1 MTNKGEGGRDLSQSA
16 VLRDRFTSHEIFER
30 VIVDADEEISRS
42 FRELFFSGLAAGF
55 AITLTVLLYA
65 SMTHAAGGIPIVGA
79 LLYPI
84 GFVYIILG
92 NYQLYTENTLPPVA
106 LVIER
111 MASVPAMLGMWS
123 VVLLGNVAGG
133 ALGAMALAYGGVFS
147 PEAAQTAVDIGM
159 SGVET
164 DWVPLFF
171 KAMFAGLIVAG
182 VVWLDFSVTSA
193 TARFLLIYMAFLA
206 IPLGNLF
213 HVVVASTEVVYL
225 VLEGQVGLL
234 YGAYNFA
241 LPVLLGN
248 TFGGVLLVTIVNYFQ
263 TPDYIQEDPSKRLG
277 LKQWLFTWDRG
288 RDLEELEQMF
298 DNE

>member
-1 MTNKGEGGRDLSQSA
+1 MTNNNGGERDLSESA
-16 VLRDRFTSHEIFER
+16 ILRDRFTSNEIFER
-30 VIVDADEEISRS
+30 IIVDADEEISRS

-55 AITLTVLLYA
+55 AITLTVLLYV
-65 SMTHAAGGIPIVGA
+65 SMTHATDGIPLVGA

-123 VVLLGNVAGG
+123 VVLLGNVVGG
-133 ALGAMALAYGGVFS
+133 ALGATALAYGGVFS
-147 PEAAQTAVDIGM
+147 PEAAQTAVEIGM

-164 DWVPLFF
+164 DWVALFF

-182 VVWLDFSVTSA
+182 VVWLDFSVTNS
-193 TARFLLIYMAFLA
+193 TARFILVYMAFLA
-206 IPLGNLF
+206 IPFGNLF

-225 VLEGQVGLL
+225 VLVGQIGLL

-263 TPDYIQEDPSKRLG
+263 TPTYIQEDPSRRLG
-277 LKQWLFTWDRG
+277 LKQWLFTWDTG
-288 RDLEELEQMF
+288 REKEELEQMLA
-298 DNE
+298 D

>member
-1 MTNKGEGGRDLSQSA
+1 VTSEKGDRNDLSQST
-16 VLRDRFTSHEIFER
+16 VLRDRFTSSEIFER

-55 AITLTVLLYA
+55 AITLTVLLYV
-65 SMTHAAGGIPIVGA
+65 SMTHAVDGVPLVGA

-123 VVLLGNVAGG
+123 IVLLGNVVGG
-133 ALGAMALAYGGVFS
+133 ALGATALAYGGVFS
-147 PEAAQTAVDIGM
+147 PGAAQTAVEIGM

-164 DWVPLFF
+164 EWITLFF

-182 VVWLDFSVTSA
+182 IVWLDFSVTDA
-193 TARFLLIYMAFLA
+193 TARFILVYMAFLA
-206 IPLGNLF
+206 IPFGNLF

-225 VLEGQVGLL
+225 VLVGQIGLL

-263 TPDYIQEDPSKRLG
+263 TPTYIQEDPSRRLG
-277 LKQWLFTWDRG
+277 LKQWLFTWDTG
-288 RDLEELEQMF
+288 REKDELEQMLS
-298 DNE
+298 D

>member
-1 MTNKGEGGRDLSQSA
+1 MTSEKGDRNDLSQST
-16 VLRDRFTSHEIFER
+16 VLRDRFTSSEIFER

-55 AITLTVLLYA
+55 AITLTVLLYV
-65 SMTHAAGGIPIVGA
+65 SMTHAVDGVPLVGA

-123 VVLLGNVAGG
+123 IVLLGNVVGG
-133 ALGAMALAYGGVFS
+133 ALGATALAYGGVFS
-147 PEAAQTAVDIGM
+147 PGAAQTAVEIGM

-164 DWVPLFF
+164 EWITLFF

-182 VVWLDFSVTSA
+182 IVWLDFSVTDA
-193 TARFLLIYMAFLA
+193 TARFILVYMAFLA
-206 IPLGNLF
+206 IPFGNLF

-225 VLEGQVGLL
+225 VLVGQIGLL

-263 TPDYIQEDPSKRLG
+263 TPTYIQEDPSRRLG
-277 LKQWLFTWDRG
+277 LKQWLFTWDTG
-288 RDLEELEQMF
+288 REKDELEQMLS
-298 DNE
+298 D

>member
-1 MTNKGEGGRDLSQSA
+1 MVEEEEKIDLSESA
-16 VLRDRFTSHEIFER
+16 VLRDRFTSEEIFER

-42 FRELFFSGLAAGF
+42 YRELFFSGLAAGF

-65 SMTHAAGGIPIVGA
+65 SMTHAAGGIPLIGA

-111 MASVPAMLGMWS
+111 MASVPAMLGMWGI
-123 VVLLGNVAGG
+123 VLLGNVLGG
-133 ALGAMALAYGGVFS
+133 ALGATALAYGGVFS
-147 PEAAQTAVDIGM
+147 PEVSETAIEIGM
-159 SGVET
+159 TGIET
-164 DWVPLFF
+164 EWIALFF
-171 KAMFAGLIVAG
+171 KAAFAGLIVAG
-182 VVWLDFSVTSA
+182 IVWLDFGVRNS
-193 TARFLLIYMAFLA
+193 TARFLLVYMAFLA

-225 VLEGQVGLL
+225 VLLGQVGLL
-234 YGAYNFA
+234 HGAYNFA

-248 TFGGVLLVTIVNYFQ
+248 TFGGVLLVTLVNYFQ
-263 TPDYIQEDPSKRLG
+263 TPSYIQEDPSRRLTP
-277 LKQWLFTWDRG
+277 KQWLFTWNTG
-288 RDLEELEQMF
+288 RDKEELEQMAS
-298 DNE
+298 D

>member
-1 MTNKGEGGRDLSQSA
+1 MDDRTEDGRDLSESA
-16 VLRDRFTSHEIFER
+16 ILRDRFTSEEIFER

-42 FRELFFSGLAAGF
+42 FRELFFSALAAGF

-65 SMTHAAGGIPIVGA
+65 SMTDAAGDVPLVGA

-111 MASVPAMLGMWS
+111 MASVPAMLSMWG
-123 VVLLGNVAGG
+123 VVLVGNIIGG
-133 ALGAMALAYGGVFS
+133 ALGATALSYGGVFS
-147 PEAAQTAVDIGM
+147 PEVAQTATDIGTT
-159 SGVET
+159 GVET
-164 DWVPLFF
+164 DWIALFF
-171 KAMFAGLIVAG
+171 KAAFAGLIVAG
-182 VVWLDFSVTSA
+182 VVWLDFGVTNA
-193 TARFLLIYMAFLA
+193 TARFLLVYMAFLA

-225 VLEGQVGLL
+225 VLEGHIGLL
-234 YGAYNFA
+234 DGAYNFA

-263 TPDYIQEDPSKRLG
+263 TPSFIQENPERRLSITE
-277 LKQWLFTWDRG
+277 WLFTWDRG
-288 RDLEELEQMF
+288 REREELKSEF
-298 DNE
+298 AE

>member
-1 MTNKGEGGRDLSQSA
+1 MDREGDVDLSESS
-16 VLRDRFTSHEIFER
+16 VLRDRFTSEEIFER

-42 FRELFFSGLAAGF
+42 YRELFFSGLAAGF

-65 SMTHAAGGIPIVGA
+65 SMTHAAGGVPLVGA

-111 MASVPAMLGMWS
+111 MASVPAMLGMWG
-123 VVLLGNVAGG
+123 VVLLGNVVGG
-133 ALGAMALAYGGVFS
+133 ALGAAALAYGGVFS
-147 PEAAQTAVDIGM
+147 PEVSQTAIEIGM
-159 SGVET
+159 TGIET
-164 DWVPLFF
+164 EWVALFF
-171 KAMFAGLIVAG
+171 KAAFAGLIVAG
-182 VVWLDFSVTSA
+182 IVWLDFSVTNA
-193 TARFLLIYMAFLA
+193 TARFLLVYMAFLA

-225 VLEGQVGLL
+225 VLLGQVGLAH
-234 YGAYNFA
+234 GAYNFA

-263 TPDYIQEDPSKRLG
+263 TPTYIQEDPNRRLTIR
-277 LKQWLFTWDRG
+277 QWLFTWDRG
-288 RDLEELEQMF
+288 RDKEELERMLS
-298 DNE
+298 D

>member
-1 MTNKGEGGRDLSQSA
+1 MDRESERDLSESS
-16 VLRDRFTSHEIFER
+16 VLRDRFTSEEIFER

-42 FRELFFSGLAAGF
+42 YRELFFSGLAAGF

-65 SMTHAAGGIPIVGA
+65 SMTHAADGVPLVGA

-84 GFVYIILG
+84 GFIYIILG

-123 VVLLGNVAGG
+123 IVLLGNVIGG
-133 ALGAMALAYGGVFS
+133 ALGATALAYGGVFS
-147 PEAAQTAVDIGM
+147 PDVAQTATEIGM
-159 SGVET
+159 RGIET
-164 DWVPLFF
+164 EWTALFF
-171 KAMFAGLIVAG
+171 KAAFAGLIVAG
-182 VVWLDFSVTSA
+182 VVWLDFSVKNA
-193 TARFLLIYMAFLA
+193 TARFLLVYMAFLA

-225 VLEGQVGLL
+225 VLVGQVGLV

-263 TPDYIQEDPSKRLG
+263 TPTYIQEDPSRRLN
-277 LKQWLFTWDRG
+277 LKEWLFTWNRG
-288 RDLEELEQMF
+288 REKEELERMLS
-298 DNE
+298 N

>member
-1 MTNKGEGGRDLSQSA
+1 MGQELETNRDLSESS
-16 VLRDRFTSHEIFER
+16 VLRDRFTSEEIFER

-65 SMTHAAGGIPIVGA
+65 SMTDAAGGIPIIGA

-111 MASVPAMLGMWS
+111 MASVPAMLGMWT
-123 VVLLGNVAGG
+123 VVLLGNLLGG
-133 ALGAMALAYGGVFS
+133 AIGAAALSYGGVFS
-147 PEAAQTAVDIGM
+147 PDVAQTATEIGM
-159 SGVET
+159 AGINTE
-164 DWVPLFF
+164 WMALFF
-171 KAMFAGLIVAG
+171 KAAFAGLIVAG
-182 VVWLDFSVTSA
+182 VVWLDFGVQNA
-193 TARFLLIYMAFLA
+193 TARFLLVYMAFLA

-225 VLEGQVGLL
+225 VLEGQVGLVH
-234 YGAYNFA
+234 GAYNFA
-241 LPVLLGN
+241 FPVLLGN

-263 TPDYIQEDPSKRLG
+263 TPTFIQEDPSRRLG
-277 LKQWLFTWDRG
+277 FREWLFTWNTG
-288 RDLEELEQMF
+288 REKEELEQMLE
-298 DNE
+298 D

>member
-1 MTNKGEGGRDLSQSA
+1 MSETDERDLSESS
-16 VLRDRFTSHEIFER
+16 VLRDRFTSTEIFER

-65 SMTHAAGGIPIVGA
+65 SMTHTADGTPMIGA

-111 MASVPAMLGMWS
+111 MASLPAMLGMWAI
-123 VVLLGNVAGG
+123 VLLGNVIGG
-133 ALGAMALAYGGVFS
+133 TFGAAALAYGGVFS
-147 PEAAQTAVDIGM
+147 GGVEQTAIDIGM
-159 SGVET
+159 TGIET
-164 DWVPLFF
+164 DWMALFF
-171 KAMFAGLIVAG
+171 KGSFAGLIVAG
-182 VVWLDFSVTSA
+182 VVWLDFGVRNA
-193 TARFLLIYMAFLA
+193 TARFLLVYMAFLA

-213 HVVVASTEVVYL
+213 HVVVASTEVMYL
-225 VLEGQVGLL
+225 VFLGQIELLHGLSQ
-234 YGAYNFA
+234 FA

-263 TPDYIQEDPSKRLG
+263 TPTYIQEDPSRRLS
-277 LKQWLFTWDRG
+277 LRDWLFTWDTG
-288 RDLEELEQMF
+288 RDKDELEAMLS
-298 DNE
+298 DD

>member
-1 MTNKGEGGRDLSQSA
+1 MSEKRGDQIDLSESSI
-16 VLRDRFTSHEIFER
+16 LRDRFTSEEIFER
-30 VIVDADEEISRS
+30 VVVDADEEISRS

-65 SMTHAAGGIPIVGA
+65 SMTHEADGIPVIGA

-123 VVLLGNVAGG
+123 FVLLGNVVGG
-133 ALGAMALAYGGVFS
+133 ALGATALAYGGVFS
-147 PEAAQTAVDIGM
+147 PEVAQTATEIGM
-159 SGVET
+159 TGVET
-164 DWVPLFF
+164 DWIALFT
-171 KAMFAGLIVAG
+171 KGAFAGLLVAG
-182 VVWLDFSVTSA
+182 VVWLDFGVQNA
-193 TARFLLIYMAFLA
+193 TARLLLVYMAFLA

-213 HVVVASTEVVYL
+213 HVVVASTEVAYL
-225 VLEGQVGLL
+225 VLEGHIGLMS
-234 YGAYNFA
+234 GISQFA

-248 TFGGVLLVTIVNYFQ
+248 TVGGVLLVTIVNYFQ
-263 TPDYIQEDPSKRLG
+263 TPTYIQQDPSRRLT
-277 LKQWLFTWDRG
+277 LREWLFTWDTG
-288 RDLEELEQMF
+288 RDKEELESMLA
-298 DNE
+298 D

>member
-1 MTNKGEGGRDLSQSA
+1 MTENKDGERNLSESS
-16 VLRDRFTSHEIFER
+16 VLRDRFTSNEIFER

-55 AITLTVLLYA
+55 AITLTVLLYT
-65 SMTHAAGGIPIVGA
+65 SMTHAAGGIPLVGA

-111 MASVPAMLGMWS
+111 MASVPAMLGMWG
-123 VVLLGNVAGG
+123 VVLLGNIAGG
-133 ALGAMALAYGGVFS
+133 ALGATALAYGGVFS
-147 PEAAQTAVDIGM
+147 PGATQTAIDIGM

-164 DWVPLFF
+164 EWTALFF
-171 KAMFAGLIVAG
+171 KAAFAGLIVAG
-182 VVWLDFSVTSA
+182 VVWLDFGVTNS
-193 TARFLLIYMAFLA
+193 TARFLLVYMAFLA
-206 IPLGNLF
+206 IPFGNLF
-213 HVVVASTEVVYL
+213 HVVVASTEVIYL
-225 VLEGQVGLL
+225 VLLGQIGLL

-248 TFGGVLLVTIVNYFQ
+248 TLGGVLLVTIVNYFQ
-263 TPDYIQEDPSKRLG
+263 TPSYIQEDPSRRLSLKR
-277 LKQWLFTWDRG
+277 WLFTWDRG
-288 RDLEELEQMF
+288 RNKEQLEKMLA
-298 DNE
+298 D

>member
-1 MTNKGEGGRDLSQSA
+1 MTSESGGKRDLSQSSI
-16 VLRDRFTSHEIFER
+16 LRDRFTSNEIFER

-55 AITLTVLLYA
+55 AITLTVLLYV
-65 SMTHAAGGIPIVGA
+65 SMTHAVDGVPLVGA

-123 VVLLGNVAGG
+123 IVLLGNVVGG
-133 ALGAMALAYGGVFS
+133 ALGATALAYGGVFS
-147 PEAAQTAVDIGM
+147 PGAAQTAVEIGM

-164 DWVPLFF
+164 EWITLFF

-182 VVWLDFSVTSA
+182 IVWLDFSVTDA
-193 TARFLLIYMAFLA
+193 TARFILVYMAFLA
-206 IPLGNLF
+206 IPFGNLF

-225 VLEGQVGLL
+225 VLVGQIGLL

-263 TPDYIQEDPSKRLG
+263 TPTYIQEDPSRRLG
-277 LKQWLFTWDRG
+277 LKQWLFTWDTG
-288 RDLEELEQMF
+288 REKDELEQMLS
-298 DNE
+298 D

>member
-1 MTNKGEGGRDLSQSA
+1 MTDQEGEKMDLSQSA
-16 VLRDRFTSHEIFER
+16 ILRDRFTSNEIFER

-55 AITLTVLLYA
+55 AITLTVLLYV
-65 SMTHAAGGIPIVGA
+65 SMTHAAGGVPIVSA

-123 VVLLGNVAGG
+123 VVLLGNLVGG
-133 ALGAMALAYGGVFS
+133 ALGATALAYGGVFS
-147 PEAAQTAVDIGM
+147 PGAAQTAVEIGM

-164 DWVPLFF
+164 DWIALFF
-171 KAMFAGLIVAG
+171 KAVFAGLIVAG
-182 VVWLDFSVTSA
+182 VVWLDFSVTDS
-193 TARFLLIYMAFLA
+193 TTRFLLVYMAFLA

-225 VLEGQVGLL
+225 VLVGQIGPL

-248 TFGGVLLVTIVNYFQ
+248 TLGGVLLVTIVNYFQ
-263 TPDYIQEDPSKRLG
+263 TPTYIQEDPSRRLS
-277 LKQWLFTWDRG
+277 LKQWLFTWNTG
-288 RDLEELEQMF
+288 RDKEELEEMF
-298 DNE
+298 SD

>member
-1 MTNKGEGGRDLSQSA
+1 MTKESEEERDLSQSA
-16 VLRDRFTSHEIFER
+16 VLRDRFTSNEIFER

-55 AITLTVLLYA
+55 AITLTVLLYT
-65 SMTHAAGGIPIVGA
+65 SMTHAAGGIPLVGA

-92 NYQLYTENTLPPVA
+92 NYQLFTENTLPPVA

-111 MASVPAMLGMWS
+111 MASVPAMLGMWA
-123 VVLLGNVAGG
+123 VVLLGNLVGG
-133 ALGAMALAYGGVFS
+133 ALGATALAYGGVFS
-147 PEAAQTAVDIGM
+147 PGAAQTAVEIGM
-159 SGVET
+159 TGVET
-164 DWVPLFF
+164 EWMALFF

-182 VVWLDFSVTSA
+182 VVWLDFSVTEDA
-193 TARFLLIYMAFLA
+193 ARFILVYMAFLA

-225 VLEGQVGLL
+225 VHLGQIGLW
-234 YGAYNFA
+234 YGVYNFA

-248 TFGGVLLVTIVNYFQ
+248 TLGGVILVTIVNYFQ
-263 TPDYIQEDPSKRLG
+263 TPTYIQEDPSRRLS
-277 LKQWLFTWDRG
+277 LKEWLFTWDTG
-288 RDLEELEQMF
+288 RDKDELEQMLS
-298 DNE
+298 D